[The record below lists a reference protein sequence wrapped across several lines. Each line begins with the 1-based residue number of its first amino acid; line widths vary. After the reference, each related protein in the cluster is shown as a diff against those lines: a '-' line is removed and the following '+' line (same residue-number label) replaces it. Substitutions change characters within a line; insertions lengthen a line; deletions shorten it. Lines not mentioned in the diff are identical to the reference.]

1 MPLILSQDEARR
13 LLAMS
18 DNARNRLLLSI
29 GYGAGRRAGEVVRLM
44 VKHID
49 RGQMII
55 RVERP

>member
-29 GYGAGRRAGEVVRLM
+29 GYGAGRRAGEVVRLK

>member
-29 GYGAGRRAGEVVRLM
+29 GYGAGRRAGEVVRLK
-44 VKHID
+44 VQHID